1 MVKLLVAA
9 ALFAASTEAIKLDG
23 IVYNQYEQETE
34 SPHED
39 RLAAF
44 EEDEDA
50 EDQRQFG
57 GDDEELSQLVQASLV
72 QVDDNKETTPISTP
86 QNPEYSNELPFKDIS
101 RQREAY
107 DSSQAFKY
115 HDGNGYV
122 NNQHNDRTLA
132 QTETTPLATPQ
143 NPLYSNELP
152 FKAYSRERQAYDRSQ
167 AYGYHDGNGYV
178 NSQHDGQWKGL

>member
-44 EEDEDA
+44 EEDEEA

-86 QNPEYSNELPFKDIS
+86 
-101 RQREAY
+101 
-107 DSSQAFKY
+107 
-115 HDGNGYV
+115 
-122 NNQHNDRTLA
+122 
-132 QTETTPLATPQ
+132 
-143 NPLYSNELP
+143 
-152 FKAYSRERQAYDRSQ
+152 
-167 AYGYHDGNGYV
+167 
-178 NSQHDGQWKGL
+178 